1 MSTPD
6 SDSSTDYGWREP
18 ETKSTSR
25 MSLKKA
31 IISIIVLVIIMG
43 SPWWLTAIPQFGF
56 TN

>member
-1 MSTPD
+1 MSSPD
-6 SDSSTDYGWREP
+6 SDSSSDYGWRDS

>member
-6 SDSSTDYGWREP
+6 SDSSSDYGWRDS
-18 ETKSTSR
+18 ETKPASR

-43 SPWWLTAIPQFGF
+43 SPWWVTAIPQFGF